1 MSSKLDSAI
10 IWDASR
16 GGSVTQNSSA
26 TLILCYHK
34 VGPQAEEGR
43 FLNVAPAD
51 LDRQARF
58 LTRLGYVGR
67 RLDDET
73 PFDRPRC
80 VVFTFDDAYASTLH
94 HAPEILERHGIPG
107 VFFAVTGKTESDWDG
122 DRARPLAEPAMLKA
136 AAARGHEIGNHSHTH
151 QHLAK
156 LSAPE
161 QREELKQAH
170 AGLEQLG
177 IRARSVCYPYGS
189 FNHDTLIAADG
200 LGYRR
205 GVSLAKGWAH
215 STAPRLALPRIVI
228 AYSDGLA
235 GFVYRVFVRP
245 KLRRGAR

>member
-43 FLNVAPAD
+43 FLNVEPVD
-51 LDRQARF
+51 LARQARF
-58 LTRLGYVGR
+58 LSRLGYVGR
-67 RLDDET
+67 KLDDKSI
-73 PFDRPRC
+73 FDNQRS

-94 HAPEILERHGIPG
+94 HAPEILERYGISG

-122 DRARPLAEPAMLKA
+122 DRARPLADPALLKA
-136 AAARGHEIGNHSHTH
+136 AAERGHEIGNHSHTH
-151 QHLAK
+151 RHLAT
-156 LSAPE
+156 LTAAE
-161 QREELKQAH
+161 QAEELTKAH
-170 AGLEQLG
+170 ARLERLG
-177 IRARSVCYPYGS
+177 IHATSVCYPYGS
-189 FNHDTLIAADG
+189 FNHNTLIAADA
-200 LGYRR
+200 LGYRH
-205 GVSLAKGWAH
+205 GVSLVKGWAH

-228 AYSDGLA
+228 AYSDGMA

-245 KLRRGAR
+245 KLRRAAR

>member
-80 VVFTFDDAYASTLH
+80 VVFTFDDAYASTMH
-94 HAPEILERHGIPG
+94 HAPVILERHGIPG

-122 DRARPLAEPAMLKA
+122 DRARPLAEPALLKA
-136 AAARGHEIGNHSHTH
+136 AAARGHEIGNHSETH
-151 QHLAK
+151 RHLAK
-156 LSAPE
+156 LSAAE
-161 QREELKQAH
+161 QLEELKQAH
-170 AGLEQLG
+170 ARLEQLG

>member
-26 TLILCYHK
+26 KLILCYHK

-122 DRARPLAEPAMLKA
+122 DRARPLAEPALLKA

-151 QHLAK
+151 RHLAK
-156 LSAPE
+156 LSAAE
-161 QREELKQAH
+161 QLEELKQAH

-245 KLRRGAR
+245 KLRRAAR

>member
-1 MSSKLDSAI
+1 LSSKLDSAI

-122 DRARPLAEPAMLKA
+122 DRARPLAEPAILKA

-245 KLRRGAR
+245 KLRRAAR